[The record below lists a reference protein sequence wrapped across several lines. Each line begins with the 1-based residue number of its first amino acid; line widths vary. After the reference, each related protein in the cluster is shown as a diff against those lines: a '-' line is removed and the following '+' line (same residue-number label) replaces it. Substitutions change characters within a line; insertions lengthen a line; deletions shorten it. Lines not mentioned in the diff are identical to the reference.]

1 MFSSPFP
8 EFISFYCRQ
17 NSPKQDFRLLPEEQ
31 AIAESFGSQKRR
43 AEFTMGRICAH
54 GALSRFGLESEPI
67 LRNPETR
74 EPCWPDSVWGSI
86 THSAGFAAVA
96 VGLKNEIKGV
106 GIDLE
111 NFSRPVDFKIRR
123 HVCVDS
129 ELEWLESLPTK
140 QANRA
145 LRIIFSA
152 KESIFKCIYPG
163 TKTYLTFKDAEVSV
177 NETEKNF
184 SFTIFKSLPGTIQ
197 QGFPHHGKYSEI
209 DKMLL
214 TSVYI

>member
-1 MFSSPFP
+1 
-8 EFISFYCRQ
+8 
-17 NSPKQDFRLLPEEQ
+17 
-31 AIAESFGSQKRR
+31 
-43 AEFTMGRICAH
+43 
-54 GALSRFGLESEPI
+54 
-67 LRNPETR
+67 
-74 EPCWPDSVWGSI
+74 
-86 THSAGFAAVA
+86 VA
-96 VGLKNEIKGV
+96 VGLKKEIKGV

-111 NFSRPVDFKIRR
+111 SFSKSVDFKIRR

-163 TKTYLTFKDAEVSV
+163 TKTYLSFKDAAVYV

-184 SFTIFKSLPGTIQ
+184 TFTLFKSFPGIIER
-197 QGFPHHGKYSEI
+197 GFAHHGRYSEM

>member
-8 EFISFYCRQ
+8 EFISFYCGQ
-17 NSPKQDFRLLPEEQ
+17 NPADQDFLLLPEEQ

-43 AEFTMGRICAH
+43 AEFTLGRICAH

-74 EPCWPDSVWGSI
+74 EPCWPESIFGSI

-96 VGLKNEIKGV
+96 VGLKNEIQGV

-111 NFSRPVDFKIRR
+111 SLSRSVNFNIKRQ
-123 HVCVDS
+123 VCVDS
-129 ELEWLESLPTK
+129 ELEWLESLPAE

-152 KESIFKCIYPG
+152 KESIFKCLYPG
-163 TKTYLTFKDAEVSV
+163 TKTYLSFKDAAVTI
-177 NETEKNF
+177 NEPEKNF
-184 SFTIFKSLPGTIQ
+184 SFIIFKSFPGIIQ
-197 QGFPHHGKYSEI
+197 HGFPHHGRYSEM

>member
-8 EFISFYCRQ
+8 DFISFYCGQ
-17 NSPKQDFRLLPEEQ
+17 NSTNQDFHLLPEEQ

-43 AEFTMGRICAH
+43 AEFTMGRIFAH
-54 GALSRFGLESEPI
+54 VALSRFGLEYEPI

-74 EPCWPDSVWGSI
+74 EPCWPNSVWGSI

-96 VGLKNEIKGV
+96 VGLKKEIKGV

-111 NFSRPVDFKIRR
+111 SFSRSVDFKIRR

-129 ELEWLESLPTK
+129 ELEWLASLPTK

-163 TKTYLTFKDAEVSV
+163 TKTYLTFKDAAVSV

-184 SFTIFKSLPGTIQ
+184 SFIIFKSFPGIIQ
-197 QGFPHHGKYSEI
+197 QGFPHGGRYSEM

>member
-1 MFSSPFP
+1 MFTSPFP

-31 AIAESFGSQKRR
+31 VIAESFGSQQRR
-43 AEFTMGRICAH
+43 AEFTLGRICAH
-54 GALSRFGLESEPI
+54 GALSRFGLEFEPI

-86 THSAGFAAVA
+86 THSSGYAAVA
-96 VGLKNEIKGV
+96 VGLKNKIKGV

-111 NFSRPVDFKIRR
+111 SISRSVDFNIRR

-129 ELEWLESLPTK
+129 ELEWLESLQIK
-140 QANRA
+140 QADRA

-152 KESIFKCIYPG
+152 KESIFKCLYPG
-163 TKTYLTFKDAEVSV
+163 TKSHLTFKDAEITI

-184 SFTIFKSLPGTIQ
+184 SFIIIKSCPGIIQ
-197 QGFPHHGKYSEI
+197 QGIPHYGQYSEI
-209 DKMLL
+209 NKMLL

>member
-8 EFISFYCRQ
+8 NFISFYCGQ
-17 NSPKQDFRLLPEEQ
+17 NSPKQDIRLLPEEQ

-43 AEFTMGRICAH
+43 AEFTLGRTYAH
-54 GALSRFGLESEPI
+54 VALSRFGLESEPI

-96 VGLKNEIKGV
+96 VGLKEEIKGV

-111 NFSRPVDFKIRR
+111 SFSRHVDFKIRR

-140 QANRA
+140 QANHA

-152 KESIFKCIYPG
+152 KESIFKCLYPA
-163 TKTYLTFKDAEVSV
+163 TKTYLSFKDAAVTI
-177 NETEKNF
+177 NETENNF
-184 SFTIFKSLPGTIQ
+184 SFIIFKSCSGIIK
-197 QGFPHHGKYSEI
+197 QGFPHHGRYSEM

>member
-8 EFISFYCRQ
+8 DFISFYCGQ
-17 NSPKQDFRLLPEEQ
+17 NPANQDFRLLPEEQ
-31 AIAESFGSQKRR
+31 AIVESFGSQKRR
-43 AEFTMGRICAH
+43 AEFTMGRIYAH

-96 VGLKNEIKGV
+96 VGLKKEIKGI

-111 NFSRPVDFKIRR
+111 SFSRSVDFKIRS

-129 ELEWLESLPTK
+129 ELEWLESLPNE

-152 KESIFKCIYPG
+152 KESIFKCIYPS
-163 TKTYLTFKDAEVSV
+163 TKTYLSFKDAAVSV

-184 SFTIFKSLPGTIQ
+184 TFNIFKSFPGIIQ
-197 QGFPHHGKYSEI
+197 HGYPNRGRYSEMN
-209 DKMLL
+209 KMLL

>member
-8 EFISFYCRQ
+8 EFISFYCGQ
-17 NSPKQDFRLLPEEQ
+17 NPADQDFRLLPEEQ
-31 AIAESFGSQKRR
+31 AFAESFSSQKRR
-43 AEFTMGRICAH
+43 AEFTFGRINSH
-54 GALSRFGLESEPI
+54 RALSRFGLESEPI

-74 EPCWPDSVWGSI
+74 EPCWPDSIWGSI

-96 VGLKNEIKGV
+96 VGLKKEIKGV

-111 NFSRPVDFKIRR
+111 SFSRSVDFKIRR

-152 KESIFKCIYPG
+152 KESIFKCIYPS
-163 TKTYLTFKDAEVSV
+163 TKTYLRFKDAAVTI
-177 NETEKNF
+177 NETENNF
-184 SFTIFKSLPGTIQ
+184 SFTILKSFPGIIP
-197 QGFPHHGKYSEI
+197 QGFPHHGRYSEM

>member
-1 MFSSPFP
+1 MFDSPFP
-8 EFISFYCRQ
+8 DFISFYCSQ
-17 NSPKQDFRLLPEEQ
+17 NLHNQEFRLLSEEH
-31 AIAESFGSQKRR
+31 AVAESFGSQKRR
-43 AEFTMGRICAH
+43 DEFTFGRICAH
-54 GALSRFGLESEPI
+54 RALSRFDLESVPI
-67 LRNPETR
+67 LRNSETR
-74 EPCWPDSVWGSI
+74 APCWPNSVWGSI

-96 VGLKNEIKGV
+96 VGLKKEIKGV

-111 NFSRPVDFKIRR
+111 SFSRSVDFKIRR

-140 QANRA
+140 EAERS

-152 KESIFKCIYPG
+152 KESIFKCLYPG
-163 TKTYLTFKDAEVSV
+163 TKTYLTFKDAAVTI
-177 NETEKNF
+177 NENANNF
-184 SFTIFKSLPGTIQ
+184 SFTIFKSLPCILQ
-197 QGFPHHGKYSEI
+197 QGYTHHGRYSEI

>member
-1 MFSSPFP
+1 MFASPFP
-8 EFISFYCRQ
+8 EFISFYCGP
-17 NSPKQDFRLLPEEQ
+17 NLDDQDFRLLPEEQ

-43 AEFTMGRICAH
+43 AEFTLGRICAH

-67 LRNPETR
+67 LRDPETR
-74 EPCWPDSVWGSI
+74 EPCWPDSIFGSI

-96 VGLKNEIKGV
+96 VGLKNEIQGV

-111 NFSRPVDFKIRR
+111 SLSRSVNFNIKRQ
-123 HVCVDS
+123 VCVDS
-129 ELEWLESLPTK
+129 ELEWLESLPAE

-152 KESIFKCIYPG
+152 KESIFKCLYPG
-163 TKTYLTFKDAEVSV
+163 TKTYLSFKDAAVTI
-177 NETEKNF
+177 NEPEKNF
-184 SFTIFKSLPGTIQ
+184 SFTIFKSFPGIIQ
-197 QGFPHHGKYSEI
+197 HGFPHHGRYSEM

>member
-8 EFISFYCRQ
+8 DFISFCCGQ
-17 NSPKQDFRLLPEEQ
+17 NPADQDFRLLPEEQ

-43 AEFTMGRICAH
+43 AEFTLGRICAH
-54 GALSRFGLESEPI
+54 EALSRFGLESEPI

-74 EPCWPDSVWGSI
+74 EPCWPDSIWGSI
-86 THSAGFAAVA
+86 THSGGFAAVA

-106 GIDLE
+106 GIDMESL
-111 NFSRPVDFKIRR
+111 SRSVDLKIRS

-129 ELEWLESLPTK
+129 ELEWLESLPIK
-140 QANRA
+140 KANRS

-152 KESIFKCIYPG
+152 KESIFKCLYPS
-163 TKTYLTFKDAEVSV
+163 TKTYLTFKDAAVTI
-177 NETEKNF
+177 NETRNNF
-184 SFTIFKSLPGTIQ
+184 SFTIFKSCPGIIQ
-197 QGFPHHGKYSEI
+197 RCFPHHGQYTEI

>member
-8 EFISFYCRQ
+8 DLISFCCGQ
-17 NSPKQDFRLLPEEQ
+17 NPADQDFSLLPEEQ
-31 AIAESFGSQKRR
+31 AIAESFGSQKRL
-43 AEFTMGRICAH
+43 AEFTTGRIFAH
-54 GALSRFGLESEPI
+54 KALSRFGLESEPI
-67 LRNPETR
+67 LRNTETR
-74 EPCWPDSVWGSI
+74 EPTWPDSVWGSI

-96 VGLKNEIKGV
+96 VGLKKEIKGV

-111 NFSRPVDFKIRR
+111 SFSRSVDFNIRR
-123 HVCVDS
+123 LVCVDS

-152 KESIFKCIYPG
+152 KESIFKCLYPG
-163 TKTYLTFKDAEVSV
+163 TKTYLTFKDAAVTI
-177 NETEKNF
+177 NETENNF
-184 SFTIFKSLPGTIQ
+184 SFIIFKSCSGIIK
-197 QGFPHHGKYSEI
+197 QGFPHHGRYSEMNN
-209 DKMLL
+209 MLL

>member
-8 EFISFYCRQ
+8 EFISFYCGQ
-17 NSPKQDFRLLPEEQ
+17 NPANQDFCLLPEEQ
-31 AIAESFGSQKRR
+31 AIVESFGSQKRR
-43 AEFTMGRICAH
+43 AEFTMGRIYAH

-67 LRNPETR
+67 LRNPETM

-96 VGLKNEIKGV
+96 VGLKKEIKGV

-111 NFSRPVDFKIRR
+111 SFSRSVDFKIRS

-129 ELEWLESLPTK
+129 ELEWLESLPNE

-152 KESIFKCIYPG
+152 KESIFKCLYPG
-163 TKTYLTFKDAEVSV
+163 TKTYLSFKDAAVSI

-184 SFTIFKSLPGTIQ
+184 TFTIFKSFPGIIKY
-197 QGFPHHGKYSEI
+197 GFPHHGRYSEMN
-209 DKMLL
+209 KMLL

>member
-8 EFISFYCRQ
+8 DFISFYCGKNPADQ
-17 NSPKQDFRLLPEEQ
+17 NFPLLPEEQ

-43 AEFTMGRICAH
+43 AEFTLGRKCAH

-74 EPCWPDSVWGSI
+74 EPCWPDSIRGSI

-96 VGLKNEIKGV
+96 VGLKKEIKGV

-111 NFSRPVDFKIRR
+111 SFSRSVDFKIRR

-140 QANRA
+140 EAERS

-152 KESIFKCIYPG
+152 KESIFKCLYPG
-163 TKTYLTFKDAEVSV
+163 TKTYLTFKDAAVTI
-177 NETEKNF
+177 NENANNF
-184 SFTIFKSLPGTIQ
+184 SFTIFKSLPGIIQ
-197 QGFPHHGKYSEI
+197 HGFTHHGRYSEI

>member
-17 NSPKQDFRLLPEEQ
+17 NSPKLDFRLLPEEQ
-31 AIAESFGSQKRR
+31 AIAEAFGSQKRR
-43 AEFTMGRICAH
+43 AEFTLGRICAH
-54 GALSRFGLESEPI
+54 EALSRFGLESEPI

-96 VGLKNEIKGV
+96 VGLKKEIKGV

-111 NFSRPVDFKIRR
+111 SFSRSVDFNIRR
-123 HVCVDS
+123 LVCVDS

-152 KESIFKCIYPG
+152 KESIFKCLYPG
-163 TKTYLTFKDAEVSV
+163 TKTYLTFKDAAVTI
-177 NETEKNF
+177 NETENNF
-184 SFTIFKSLPGTIQ
+184 SFIIFKSCSGIIK
-197 QGFPHHGKYSEI
+197 QGFPHHGRYSEMNN
-209 DKMLL
+209 MLL

>member
-8 EFISFYCRQ
+8 DFISFYCGQ
-17 NSPKQDFRLLPEEQ
+17 NPADQDFRLLPEEQ
-31 AIAESFGSQKRR
+31 AIAESFGSKKRR
-43 AEFTMGRICAH
+43 AEFTMGRIYAH
-54 GALSRFGLESEPI
+54 GTLSRFGLESEPI
-67 LRNPETR
+67 LRNTETR
-74 EPCWPDSVWGSI
+74 EPTWPDSVWGSI

-96 VGLKNEIKGV
+96 VGLKKEIKGV

-111 NFSRPVDFKIRR
+111 SFSRSVNFNIRR
-123 HVCVDS
+123 LVCVDS

-152 KESIFKCIYPG
+152 KESIFKCLYPS
-163 TKTYLTFKDAEVSV
+163 TKTYLTFKDAAVTI
-177 NETEKNF
+177 NETENNF
-184 SFTIFKSLPGTIQ
+184 SFIIFKSCSRIIK
-197 QGFPHHGKYSEI
+197 QGFPHHGRYSEK
-209 DKMLL
+209 DNMLL

>member
-1 MFSSPFP
+1 MFPSPFP
-8 EFISFYCRQ
+8 DFISFCCGQ
-17 NSPKQDFRLLPEEQ
+17 NPAYQDFRLLPEEQ

-43 AEFTMGRICAH
+43 AEFTMGRIYAH

-74 EPCWPDSVWGSI
+74 EPCWPNSVWGSI

-96 VGLKNEIKGV
+96 VGLKKEIKGV

-111 NFSRPVDFKIRR
+111 SFSRSVDFKIRR

-163 TKTYLTFKDAEVSV
+163 TKTYLSFKDAEVSV

-184 SFTIFKSLPGTIQ
+184 SFIIFKSFPGIIQ
-197 QGFPHHGKYSEI
+197 HGFPHQGRYSEI

>member
-8 EFISFYCRQ
+8 EFISFYCGH
-17 NSPKQDFRLLPEEQ
+17 NSSKQDFLLLPEEQ

-43 AEFTMGRICAH
+43 AEFTLGRIYAH
-54 GALSRFGLESEPI
+54 RVLSRFSLESEPI

-86 THSAGFAAVA
+86 THSAGFVAVA
-96 VGLKNEIKGV
+96 VGLKKEIRGV
-106 GIDLE
+106 GIDMESL
-111 NFSRPVDFKIRR
+111 SRSVDFNIRR

-152 KESIFKCIYPG
+152 KESIFKCLYPG
-163 TKTYLTFKDAEVSV
+163 TKTYLTFKDAEVSL

-184 SFTIFKSLPGTIQ
+184 SFNIFKSCPVGIH
-197 QGFPHHGKYSEI
+197 QGFKHHGRYSEI

>member
-8 EFISFYCRQ
+8 DFISFYCGQ
-17 NSPKQDFRLLPEEQ
+17 NSTNQDFRLLPEEQ

-43 AEFTMGRICAH
+43 AEFTMGRIYAH

-67 LRNPETR
+67 LRNHETR

-86 THSAGFAAVA
+86 THSAGVAAVA
-96 VGLKNEIKGV
+96 VGSKKDIKGV
-106 GIDLE
+106 GIDMESL
-111 NFSRPVDFKIRR
+111 SRSVDFNIRR

-152 KESIFKCIYPG
+152 KESIFKCIYPS
-163 TKTYLTFKDAEVSV
+163 TKTYLSFKDATVSV

-184 SFTIFKSLPGTIQ
+184 SFTIFKSLPGIIQ
-197 QGFPHHGKYSEI
+197 QGLPHHGRYSEI

-214 TSVYI
+214 TCVYI

>member
-8 EFISFYCRQ
+8 DFISFYCGQ
-17 NSPKQDFRLLPEEQ
+17 NPPKQDFRLLPEEQ
-31 AIAESFGSQKRR
+31 AIAESFGSHKRR
-43 AEFTMGRICAH
+43 AEFTIGRIYAH

-67 LRNPETR
+67 LINPETR

-86 THSAGFAAVA
+86 THSAGFVAVA
-96 VGLKNEIKGV
+96 VGLKKEIKGV

-111 NFSRPVDFKIRR
+111 SFSRSVDFKIRE

-152 KESIFKCIYPG
+152 KESIFKCIYPS
-163 TKTYLTFKDAEVSV
+163 TKTFLSFKDAAVSV

-184 SFTIFKSLPGTIQ
+184 TFTIFKSFPGIIQ
-197 QGFPHHGKYSEI
+197 HGFPHHGRYSEM

-214 TSVYI
+214 TSLYI

>member
-17 NSPKQDFRLLPEEQ
+17 NSPKQDFRLLPEEH
-31 AIAESFGSQKRR
+31 AIVESFDSQKRR
-43 AEFTMGRICAH
+43 DEFTLGRICAH
-54 GALSRFGLESEPI
+54 EALSRFGLESEPI

-86 THSAGFAAVA
+86 THSTGFAAVA
-96 VGLKNEIKGV
+96 VGLKKEINGV

-111 NFSRPVDFKIRR
+111 SFSRSVDFKISQ
-123 HVCVDS
+123 HICVDS

-163 TKTYLTFKDAEVSV
+163 TKTYLSFKDAAVSV

-184 SFTIFKSLPGTIQ
+184 TFTILKSFPGIIQ
-197 QGFPHHGKYSEI
+197 HGFTHHGRYSEM
-209 DKMLL
+209 DRMLL

>member
-8 EFISFYCRQ
+8 DFISFYCGQHSADQ
-17 NSPKQDFRLLPEEQ
+17 NLRLLPEEK
-31 AIAESFGSQKRR
+31 AIANSFSSKKRR
-43 AEFTMGRICAH
+43 AEFTLGRIYAR

-86 THSAGFAAVA
+86 THSAWFAAVA

-111 NFSRPVDFKIRR
+111 SFSRSVDFNIKR

-140 QANRA
+140 KSYRA

-152 KESIFKCIYPG
+152 KESIFKCLYPV
-163 TKTYLTFKDAEVSV
+163 TKTYLSFKDAEISV
-177 NETEKNF
+177 NETEKKF
-184 SFTIFKSLPGTIQ
+184 SFTIFKSFPGILK
-197 QGFPHHGKYSEI
+197 QGFPHYGQYSEM

>member
-8 EFISFYCRQ
+8 DFISFCCGQ
-17 NSPKQDFRLLPEEQ
+17 NPADQDFRLLPEEQ

-43 AEFTMGRICAH
+43 AEFTMGRIYAH

-74 EPCWPDSVWGSI
+74 EPCWPDSVRGSI
-86 THSAGFAAVA
+86 THSTGLAAVA
-96 VGLKNEIKGV
+96 VGLKKEIKGV

-111 NFSRPVDFKIRR
+111 SFSRAVDFKIRR
-123 HVCVDS
+123 NVCVES
-129 ELEWLESLPTK
+129 ELEWLESLPSK

-152 KESIFKCIYPG
+152 KESIFKCIYPS
-163 TKTYLTFKDAEVSV
+163 TKTYLSFKDAAVSV

-184 SFTIFKSLPGTIQ
+184 TFNIFKSFPGIIQ
-197 QGFPHHGKYSEI
+197 HGYPNRGQYSEMN
-209 DKMLL
+209 KMLL

>member
-8 EFISFYCRQ
+8 DFISFYCGQ
-17 NSPKQDFRLLPEEQ
+17 NPDDQDFRLLPEEQ
-31 AIAESFGSQKRR
+31 AIAESFSSQKRR
-43 AEFTMGRICAH
+43 TEFTLGRIYAH
-54 GALSRFGLESEPI
+54 GTLSRFGLESEPI
-67 LRNPETR
+67 LRNTETR
-74 EPCWPDSVWGSI
+74 EPTWPESVWGSI

-96 VGLKNEIKGV
+96 VGLKKEIKGV

-111 NFSRPVDFKIRR
+111 SFSRSVDFNIRR
-123 HVCVDS
+123 LVCVDS

-163 TKTYLTFKDAEVSV
+163 TKTYLSFKDAEVSV

-184 SFTIFKSLPGTIQ
+184 SFIIFKSFPGIIQ
-197 QGFPHHGKYSEI
+197 QGFPHHGRYYEM

>member
-8 EFISFYCRQ
+8 EFINFYCRQ

-31 AIAESFGSQKRR
+31 AIAESFDSQKRR
-43 AEFTMGRICAH
+43 AEFILGRKCAH
-54 GALSRFGLESEPI
+54 EALSIFGLESEPI

-74 EPCWPDSVWGSI
+74 EPCWPNSVWGSI
-86 THSAGFAAVA
+86 THSSGFAAVA
-96 VGLKNEIKGV
+96 VGLKKEIKGV

-111 NFSRPVDFKIRR
+111 SFSRSVDFKISR

-129 ELEWLESLPTK
+129 ELEWLESLPTG
-140 QANRA
+140 QSNRA

-152 KESIFKCIYPG
+152 KESIFKCIYPR
-163 TKTYLTFKDAEVSV
+163 TKTYLSFKDAAVTL
-177 NETEKNF
+177 NETENSF
-184 SFTIFKSLPGTIQ
+184 SFIIFKSCPNLAK
-197 QGFPHHGKYSEI
+197 QGFSHHGRYSEM
-209 DKMLL
+209 DKILL

>member
-8 EFISFYCRQ
+8 EFISFYCGQ
-17 NSPKQDFRLLPEEQ
+17 NPADQDFPILPEEQ

-43 AEFTMGRICAH
+43 AEFTLGRICAH
-54 GALSRFGLESEPI
+54 EALSRFGLESEPI

-96 VGLKNEIKGV
+96 VGLKKEINGV

-111 NFSRPVDFKIRR
+111 SFSRSVDFKIRR

-129 ELEWLESLPTK
+129 EIEWLESLPTK

-152 KESIFKCIYPG
+152 KESIFKCLYPA
-163 TKTYLTFKDAEVSV
+163 TKTYLTFKDAAVTI
-177 NETEKNF
+177 NETENNF
-184 SFTIFKSLPGTIQ
+184 SFIIFKSCSGIIK
-197 QGFPHHGKYSEI
+197 QGFPHYGRYSEM

>member
-1 MFSSPFP
+1 MFDSPFP
-8 EFISFYCRQ
+8 DFISFYCSQ
-17 NSPKQDFRLLPEEQ
+17 NLHDQEFLILSEEH
-31 AIAESFGSQKRR
+31 AIAESFGSQKRP
-43 AEFTMGRICAH
+43 AEFTLGRIYAH

-74 EPCWPDSVWGSI
+74 EPCWPDSIWGSI

-96 VGLKNEIKGV
+96 VGLKKEIKGI

-111 NFSRPVDFKIRR
+111 SFSRSVDLKIRR

-140 QANRA
+140 QANHA

-163 TKTYLTFKDAEVSV
+163 TKTHLSFKDAAVSV
-177 NETEKNF
+177 N
-184 SFTIFKSLPGTIQ
+184 
-197 QGFPHHGKYSEI
+197 
-209 DKMLL
+209 
-214 TSVYI
+214 

>member
-8 EFISFYCRQ
+8 EFISFYCGQ
-17 NSPKQDFRLLPEEQ
+17 NPADQNYCLLPEEQ

-54 GALSRFGLESEPI
+54 EALSRFGLESKPI

-74 EPCWPDSVWGSI
+74 EPLWPDSVWGSI

-96 VGLKNEIKGV
+96 VGLKKEIKGV

-111 NFSRPVDFKIRR
+111 SFSRSVNFNIRK

-152 KESIFKCIYPG
+152 KESIFKCLYPG
-163 TKTYLTFKDAEVSV
+163 TKTYLSFKDAAVSV
-177 NETEKNF
+177 NETEKKF
-184 SFTIFKSLPGTIQ
+184 SFTIFKSLPGIIN
-197 QGFPHHGKYSEI
+197 QGFSHHGRYSEM

-214 TSVYI
+214 TSIYI

>member
-8 EFISFYCRQ
+8 DFISFCCGQ
-17 NSPKQDFRLLPEEQ
+17 NTADQDFRLLPEEQ
-31 AIAESFGSQKRR
+31 AIAKSFGSQKRR
-43 AEFTMGRICAH
+43 AEFTLGRICAH
-54 GALSRFGLESEPI
+54 VALSRFGLETKPI

-74 EPCWPDSVWGSI
+74 EPCWPNSVWGSI
-86 THSAGFAAVA
+86 THSAGFVAVA
-96 VGLKNEIKGV
+96 VGLKKEIKGV

-111 NFSRPVDFKIRR
+111 SFSRSVDFNIRR

-163 TKTYLTFKDAEVSV
+163 TKTYLNFKDAAVSV
-177 NETEKNF
+177 NENEKNF
-184 SFTIFKSLPGTIQ
+184 SFVIFKSFPGIIQ
-197 QGFPHHGKYSEI
+197 HDFPHHGRYFEI

>member
-8 EFISFYCRQ
+8 DFISFFCGQ
-17 NSPKQDFRLLPEEQ
+17 NSPKQDFPLLPEEQ
-31 AIAESFGSQKRR
+31 AIAESFSSQKRR
-43 AEFTMGRICAH
+43 VEFTLGRICAH
-54 GALSRFGLESEPI
+54 SALSKFGLESEPI
-67 LRNPETR
+67 LRNPESR
-74 EPCWPDSVWGSI
+74 EPCWPDSVRGSI
-86 THSAGFAAVA
+86 THSTGLAAVA
-96 VGLKNEIKGV
+96 VGLKKEIKGV

-111 NFSRPVDFKIRR
+111 SFSRSVDFKIRK

-163 TKTYLTFKDAEVSV
+163 TKTYLGFKDAAVSV

-184 SFTIFKSLPGTIQ
+184 SFIIFKSFPGIIQ
-197 QGFPHHGKYSEI
+197 QGFTHQGQYSEI
-209 DKMLL
+209 NKMLL